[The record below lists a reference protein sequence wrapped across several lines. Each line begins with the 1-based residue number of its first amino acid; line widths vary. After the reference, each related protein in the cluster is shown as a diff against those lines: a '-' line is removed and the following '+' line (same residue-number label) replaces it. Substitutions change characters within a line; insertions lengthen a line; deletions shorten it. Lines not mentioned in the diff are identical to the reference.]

1 MRDVLRRAGYEMIL
15 VDECRATAS
24 CSGCKQEDSECTE
37 ARKEGRKI
45 RGLLVCKTRSKL
57 GTRDYNATR
66 NTTQAVGEDLNNDET
81 PSCLSRIKGPQ
92 RSL

>member
-1 MRDVLRRAGYEMIL
+1 MHGSEKRRE
-15 VDECRATAS
+15 E
-24 CSGCKQEDSECTE
+24 
-37 ARKEGRKI
+37 I

-57 GTRDYNATR
+57 WTRDYNATR